1 MTEAQVIAVWRRET
15 WKFMTLKMTE
25 GDCMC
30 VSVGEQDGGGV
41 ERERRE
47 CAHCHLTFAQDLT
60 LSKGE
65 EPCWGGH

>member
-30 VSVGEQDGGGV
+30 VSVGE
-41 ERERRE
+41 RE
-47 CAHCHLTFAQDLT
+47 
-60 LSKGE
+60 GE
-65 EPCWGGH
+65 G